1 MKLQKLGGYSS
12 LMFVLLEVLFVLM
25 IIVYPGLPGTLQI
38 TDLSDPAKLLAAQ
51 TASPIVFRNLFFGI
65 HLYVI
70 LVSIFVLLLALS
82 LQERMKAG
90 APNLMRI
97 SVIAVTICSG
107 LMIASAI
114 LGNVAHTAMASAQD
128 ASAYRAL
135 LVTIDGL
142 NSARIHALGWGVL
155 LIGWAGVRTRAL
167 PRILGCIL
175 LVCGILMIFK
185 FITSR
190 FSTVSDLL
198 NTIGFLWLGIFLLR
212 KPNI

>member
-1 MKLQKLGGYSS
+1 
-12 LMFVLLEVLFVLM
+12 
-25 IIVYPGLPGTLQI
+25 
-38 TDLSDPAKLLAAQ
+38 
-51 TASPIVFRNLFFGI
+51 
-65 HLYVI
+65 
-70 LVSIFVLLLALS
+70 
-82 LQERMKAG
+82 MKAG

-114 LGNVAHTAMASAQD
+114 LGNMAHPAMASAQD

-135 LVTIDGL
+135 LVTLDGL
-142 NSARIHALGWGVL
+142 ISASDHALGWGVL

-167 PRILGCIL
+167 PRILGCLL
-175 LVCGILMIFK
+175 LVLGILMISN

-190 FSTVSDLL
+190 FSTVSDVL
-198 NTIGFLWLGIFLLR
+198 NLISFLWLGIFLLR